1 VSVKNKIPTDE
12 AILACTIDI
21 IEEHG
26 EAGVRIADITERTG
40 VSISSIYHFFND
52 REGLIAAAQVERY
65 IANLN
70 ELFDIVVEWIGPA
83 SSREEL
89 RDSLIGMF
97 HYLLVPE
104 RAGVRLARL
113 NVIGGVVGR
122 PKLAARLAEI
132 QDDLTTKMASL
143 LEGPIALGWL
153 RADTD
158 PKATVTWLVGIYMQ
172 RALIEMGPTSVDL
185 DAWNRIA
192 MRSILA
198 TVFDEV
204 QPVVEPEVLSRGL

>member
-1 VSVKNKIPTDE
+1 
-12 AILACTIDI
+12 
-21 IEEHG
+21 
-26 EAGVRIADITERTG
+26 
-40 VSISSIYHFFND
+40 
-52 REGLIAAAQVERY
+52 
-65 IANLN
+65 
-70 ELFDIVVEWIGPA
+70 
-83 SSREEL
+83 
-89 RDSLIGMF
+89 MF

-143 LEGPIALGWL
+143 LDGPIALGWL
-153 RADTD
+153 RPDTD

-192 MRSILA
+192 LRSILA
-198 TVFDEV
+198 TVFDEL
-204 QPVVEPEVLSRGL
+204 QPVVEPEAISSGL